1 MRSVLILVTADPR
14 VSSRPAEAV
23 RLAVGVGAWGRI
35 GITLYLRGAATRILS
50 EDVDDLVDGDQF
62 TRHLP
67 LLGERGRTLLVQQG
81 AAEEVDRGSLSLP
94 IVEIDDRELA
104 RVAAAANHVWRF

>member
-1 MRSVLILVTADPR
+1 MKSVLILVTGDPR

-23 RLAVGVGAWGRI
+23 RIAAGVGVWGKVR
-35 GITLYLRGAATRILS
+35 ITLYLRGAATRILR
-50 EDVDDLVDGDQF
+50 EDVEDLADGDQF

-81 AAEEVDRGSLSLP
+81 AVAEVDRGSLSLS

-104 RVAAAANHVWRF
+104 RLVAAAHHVWRF